1 MKDAKVTNWLAK
13 RGIFDH
19 ATPADI
25 YVHTASGQT
34 ESQSLGNVVGVGIPD
49 GEMTTLLEGQNYD
62 GPYGIKACQ
71 PACLPARLRPT
82 GPDGND
88 PRTCHN
94 AKPGQ

>member
-13 RGIFDH
+13 RGKFDH

-62 GPYGIKACQ
+62 GPYGIKAQ
-71 PACLPARLRPT
+71 NPLQREWDDFPFANQATATHHR
-82 GPDGND
+82 
-88 PRTCHN
+88 
-94 AKPGQ
+94 